1 MKLLCLKNVCD
12 IPTEVFSLIKDIK
25 KKDPPNLL
33 NNCYTPVC
41 LLFTSVEILLN
52 KLYKQAL
59 ITEGRVGIHLLKR
72 ITIIP

>member
-1 MKLLCLKNVCD
+1 MFVIFPQKCLALLKIL
-12 IPTEVFSLIKDIK
+12 K

-41 LLFTSVEILLN
+41 LLFPSVEILLN

-59 ITEGRVGIHLLKR
+59 ITEGRVDIHLLKR